1 MRQITDAVLPHWVP
15 IHVFLTPA
23 GQGMGAVG
31 IERGRGGW
39 VVVVERGGMRRKRH
53 QTRSKIINR
62 LSAEHQVK

>member
-31 IERGRGGW
+31 IERGIGVGGW
-39 VVVVERGGMRRKRH
+39 WLLKG
-53 QTRSKIINR
+53 
-62 LSAEHQVK
+62 AA